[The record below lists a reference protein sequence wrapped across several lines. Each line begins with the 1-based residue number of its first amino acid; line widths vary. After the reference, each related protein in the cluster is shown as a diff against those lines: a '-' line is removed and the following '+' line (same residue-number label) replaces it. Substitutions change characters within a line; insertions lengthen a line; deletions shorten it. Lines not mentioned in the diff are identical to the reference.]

1 VTLQVVLD
9 ANTLASGAVA
19 APGTTLAEVI
29 DRWMNDEYGVVLS
42 QEILTELQH
51 TFANPYFTT
60 RLSVQERT
68 AYLTFVAQHV
78 LLIPITA
85 KVQGIATH
93 PEDDVVLATAASAN
107 ASYLVTGDR
116 KLQGLGRYKE
126 IHILSPAAFLAV
138 LRNREQQAA

>member
-29 DRWMNDEYGVVLS
+29 DRWMNDEYDVPLS

-51 TFANPYFTT
+51 TLDNPYFTT
-60 RLSVQERT
+60 RLSVEERT
-68 AYLTFVAQHV
+68 AYLRLVSQHT

-85 KVQGIATH
+85 QVQGIATH
-93 PEDDVVLATAASAN
+93 PEDDAVLATAESAN

-116 KLQGLGRYKE
+116 KLQGLSRYKE

>member
-1 VTLQVVLD
+1 VVLD

-29 DRWMNDEYGVVLS
+29 DRWMNDEYDVLLS
-42 QEILTELQH
+42 QEILTELHH
-51 TFANPYFTT
+51 TLANPYFTA
-60 RLSVQERT
+60 RLTAKDRT
-68 AYLTFVAQHV
+68 SYLTLVAQHA
-78 LLIPITA
+78 LFIPITA

-93 PEDDVVLATAASAN
+93 PEDDVVLATAESAK

-116 KLQGLGRYKE
+116 KLQGLSRYKE

-138 LRNREQQAA
+138 LRNRKKQAA

>member
-29 DRWMNDEYGVVLS
+29 DRWMSDEYDVVLS
-42 QEILTELQH
+42 QAILTELH
-51 TFANPYFTT
+51 RTFANPYFTG
-60 RLSVQERT
+60 RLSIQERT
-68 AYLTFVAQHV
+68 EYLALVSQHA

-85 KVQGIATH
+85 TVQSIATH
-93 PEDDVVLATAASAN
+93 PEDDVVLATAESAN

-116 KLQGLGRYKE
+116 KLQGLSSYKN
-126 IHILSPAAFLAV
+126 IRILSPAAFLAV
-138 LRNREQQAA
+138 LRNTGQQAA